1 MLVSREGQSGG
12 GGAPYM
18 SRYGGAPIALL
29 YVLLSVY
36 YMGGIMVLHSVTGRP
51 VRQRRRSDV
60 TDRIYRSAI
69 PLP

>member
-1 MLVSREGQSGG
+1 
-12 GGAPYM
+12 M